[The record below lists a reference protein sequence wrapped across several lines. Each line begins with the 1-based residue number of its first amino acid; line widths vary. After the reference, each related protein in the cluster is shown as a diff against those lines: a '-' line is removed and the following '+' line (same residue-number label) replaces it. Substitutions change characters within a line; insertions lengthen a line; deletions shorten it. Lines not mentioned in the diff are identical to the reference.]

1 MKTFLEAR
9 KMYDGGRAAKTG
21 WNCGDCGAEKN
32 RSDQCRSCGS
42 PARYHRNDPVK
53 NPHLQ
58 KEDLKQDFQKAADAG
73 SNLRKFIKSK
83 AKKFQDSDTA
93 KQIRQKKTTAGVK
106 PIKESSGSVDRM
118 ADTWNDHADHPH
130 PKVQKHIKKAEAAY
144 NKKDHEGFFHH
155 TQRAAD
161 HAHTLSQNKKKF
173 GIKEGAAKNTL
184 DIYQA
189 HADAKKAKKKKFRD
203 IRRSANMPAG
213 YENLKA
219 GNELEGNEL
228 TEDYSDHKKNKY
240 ELYSDDK
247 TGHPN
252 KKAHDDIH
260 KAVTH
265 PSGELK
271 HVEAAQKKHSK
282 HGAEDTASREQ
293 IHKHFTKHHADKE
306 GKTWS
311 YVKENKIVEMVS
323 GFRKG
328 DESVSK
334 KGTLHKS
341 SHIAP
346 DRDGGKVAD
355 ALNKHE
361 RLKTIK
367 QVHKKLLQKEGYFK
381 SLATKNAEKQ
391 RLELLKKSKENVK
404 KTTTVAKP
412 NRGMAE
418 ENLDELSMELKGRHA
433 RAAIKQTGQMQKL
446 KDDPKTPSSVK
457 KAASNTIQ
465 KRSKGLDKTW
475 GAQNE
480 DLASGR
486 PAKKPV
492 SSNLLKQRARDNEK
506 ALATGFM
513 KLSPKERAKESKR
526 LSEGGV
532 GGLVPLSKAKE
543 AVKGMEKSMG
553 LKKAG
558 KTAKGG
564 TLYKRTKVKEST
576 RDNYNPVV
584 SDKRTKEKLK
594 KAGLPSESPKI
605 NEAKKPIVHFK
616 GKDSLKMVK
625 IKYNKPIKTKVTD
638 IGPGGKETVRKD
650 WSEEYGNVAQDYL
663 QELSPKTVS
672 SYQKKA
678 GKQYRDLKKTT
689 PSRQGIENAYHQG
702 YTSDKE
708 YDKQHDDRDKLQ
720 KRGKGLAASKGKG
733 IKEDKGR
740 GPTGIAYTLTP
751 GHPDAENPKTREKY
765 PERQTPEYKAK
776 WKKNSKPGLGQNI
789 GLKNPMKEE
798 QQRVV
803 ESLSKLM
810 STGMKNVKKFQDS
823 DTAKQIRQKK
833 TTAGVK
839 PAATEKKR

>member
-1 MKTFLEAR
+1 MKTFSEAR

-42 PARYHRNDPVK
+42 PARHHRNDAK
-53 NPHLQ
+53 LNPHLQ
-58 KEDLKQDFQKAADAG
+58 KE
-73 SNLRKFIKSK
+73 
-83 AKKFQDSDTA
+83 
-93 KQIRQKKTTAGVK
+93 
-106 PIKESSGSVDRM
+106 SSSSMDRM
-118 ADTWNDHADHPH
+118 ADTWNDHADHKH

-173 GIKEGAAKNTL
+173 GLKEGEREDFQKA
-184 DIYQA
+184 
-189 HADAKKAKKKKFRD
+189 ADAGDNLRKFVKGKKKLRD
-203 IRRSANMPAG
+203 IRRSANMPQG

-219 GNELEGNEL
+219 GHEPEGNEL

-240 ELYSDDK
+240 QLYSDDK

-341 SHIAP
+341 SHITQ

-355 ALNKHE
+355 ALNKHD

-367 QVHKKLLQKEGYFK
+367 KAHKKLLQKEGYFK
-381 SLATKNAEKQ
+381 SIATKNAEKQ
-391 RLELLKKSKENVK
+391 RLTLLKKSKENIK

-418 ENLDELSMELKGRHA
+418 ENLDELSMELMGRHA
-433 RAAIKQTGQMQKL
+433 RAAVKQTGEMQKL
-446 KDDPKTPSSVK
+446 KDNPKTPSAVK
-457 KAASNTIQ
+457 KAASNTIK
-465 KRSKGLDKTW
+465 KRSKGLDKTF
-475 GAQNE
+475 GYQNEEYDTPAKKKPVSQMTPAEKKANDKRRNAYNEFQKKNVKE

-492 SSNLLKQRARDNEK
+492 SSNLLKQRAKENEK

-513 KLSPKERAKESKR
+513 KLTPKERAKESKR
-526 LSEGGV
+526 LSE
-532 GGLVPLSKAKE
+532 SA
-543 AVKGMEKSMG
+543 
-553 LKKAG
+553 
-558 KTAKGG
+558 
-564 TLYKRTKVKEST
+564 
-576 RDNYNPVV
+576 RDNYNPEI

-594 KAGLPSESPKI
+594 KAGLPPESPKVM
-605 NEAKKPIVHFK
+605 EAKKPIVHFK
-616 GKDSLKMVK
+616 GKDSLKTVK
-625 IKYNKPIKTKVTD
+625 IKYNKPIRTKVTD
-638 IGPGGKETVRKD
+638 IGPGGKEVVRKD

-663 QELSPKTVS
+663 QELSPKTIS

-678 GKQYRDLKKTT
+678 GAQYRQLRKDGPTK
-689 PSRQGIENAYHQG
+689 RQDVENAYHQG

-708 YDKQHDDRDKLQ
+708 YNKQHDNISKMK
-720 KRGKGLAASKGKG
+720 KRGRGLAASKGKG
-733 IKEDKGR
+733 
-740 GPTGIAYTLTP
+740 L
-751 GHPDAENPKTREKY
+751 
-765 PERQTPEYKAK
+765 
-776 WKKNSKPGLGQNI
+776 
-789 GLKNPMKEE
+789 KEE
-798 QQRVV
+798 QKRVV

-810 STGMKNVKKFQDS
+810 STGMKNIKKFQDS

-839 PAATEKKR
+839 PAVSQKKR